1 LEIEAKPGWLAG
13 LRTWL
18 KTLPMWVIWL
28 LFFVVLLAPGEII
41 KFFLK
46 KDLSISIDNTAT
58 AALTA
63 LGLSF
68 FHWLDRK

>member
-1 LEIEAKPGWLAG
+1 
-13 LRTWL
+13 
-18 KTLPMWVIWL
+18 MWVIWP
-28 LFFVVLLAPGEII
+28 LFFVVLFAPGEII

-46 KDLSISIDNTAT
+46 KDLSISIDDTAT
-58 AALTA
+58 VALTA